1 MAYTYL
7 EFEKPISDL
16 ESKIENLRDSKDNDE
31 SVHQE
36 ISSLSNKIENLTK
49 EIYEDLSIWQ
59 KVQVARHPHRPH
71 FSDYIVN
78 IFTDFDEL
86 HGDRLFGDDQ
96 AIIGGIAKF
105 KGIPVVIIGHE
116 KGKSTEDKISRNFG
130 MSQPEGYRKASR
142 LMKLAEDFSIP
153 IITFI
158 DTPGAYPGI
167 ESEERGMS
175 EAIAKN
181 LSIMSGLKVP
191 IIVIITGEGGSGG
204 ALAIG
209 VGDHISM
216 LQYSIY
222 SVASPEA
229 CASIVWRD
237 NSKAQEAAEAMAK
250 LSDDEKALLAS
261 GKQHYEITFRN
272 IGGLVMP
279 LILEFE
285 YEDGER
291 EVRRIPAEIWKM
303 SEPTVT
309 KVFVTDRPAT
319 RITLDPYLETADVD
333 MGNNVWPPRP
343 EPTRVEV
350 FQGSGYSRY
359 RSGGENPMQRAR
371 RDAAL
376 QAPGEGE

>member
-16 ESKIENLRDSKDNDE
+16 ENKIESLRDNKENDE

-36 ISSLSNKIENLTK
+36 ISSLSDKIENLTK
-49 EIYEDLSIWQ
+49 EIYEGLSIWQ

-71 FSDYIVN
+71 FSDYIEN

-96 AIIGGIAKF
+96 AIIGGLAKF
-105 KGIPVVIIGHE
+105 KGSPVVIIGHE

-130 MSQPEGYRKASR
+130 MSQPEGYRKAAR
-142 LMKLAEDFSIP
+142 LMKLAEDFSLP

-237 NSKAQEAAEAMAK
+237 NSKAQEAAEAMKLDAK
-250 LSDDEKALLAS
+250 NLLDFGLIDNIIDEPL
-261 GKQHYEITFRN
+261 
-272 IGGLVMP
+272 GG
-279 LILEFE
+279 
-285 YEDGER
+285 
-291 EVRRIPAEIWKM
+291 AH
-303 SEPTVT
+303 
-309 KVFVTDRPAT
+309 
-319 RITLDPYLETADVD
+319 
-333 MGNNVWPPRP
+333 
-343 EPTRVEV
+343 
-350 FQGSGYSRY
+350 
-359 RSGGENPMQRAR
+359 
-371 RDAAL
+371 RDAKKASSL
-376 QAPGEGE
+376 IAQEIDNNLKRLREIEIDELIEKRYQKIMSYGSIQK

>member
-16 ESKIENLRDSKDNDE
+16 ENKIESLRDKKENND
-31 SVHQE
+31 SVHKE
-36 ISSLSNKIENLTK
+36 ISSLSDKIEKLTK
-49 EIYEDLSIWQ
+49 EIYEGLSIWQ

-71 FSDYIVN
+71 FSDYIEN

-96 AIIGGIAKF
+96 AIIAGLAKF
-105 KGIPVVIIGHE
+105 KGNPVVIIGHE

-142 LMKLAEDFSIP
+142 LMKLAEDFSLP

-237 NSKAQEAAEAMAK
+237 NSKAQEAAEAMKLDAK
-250 LSDDEKALLAS
+250 NLLDFGLIDNIIDEPLGGAHRDTKKASSLIA
-261 GKQHYEITFRN
+261 QEIDINLKRLKE
-272 IGGLVMP
+272 IDIDE
-279 LILEFE
+279 LIENR
-285 YEDGER
+285 YQK
-291 EVRRIPAEIWKM
+291 IM
-303 SEPTVT
+303 S
-309 KVFVTDRPAT
+309 
-319 RITLDPYLETADVD
+319 Y
-333 MGNNVWPPRP
+333 
-343 EPTRVEV
+343 
-350 FQGSGYSRY
+350 GSI
-359 RSGGENPMQRAR
+359 QK
-371 RDAAL
+371 
-376 QAPGEGE
+376 

>member
-16 ESKIENLRDSKDNDE
+16 ENKIESLRENKANEE
-31 SVHQE
+31 SVHNE
-36 ISSLSNKIENLTK
+36 ISSLSLKIENLTK
-49 EIYEDLSIWQ
+49 EIYEGLSIWQ

-71 FSDYIVN
+71 FSDSIEN

-96 AIIGGIAKF
+96 AIIGGPAKF
-105 KGIPVVIIGHE
+105 KGQPVVIIGHE
-116 KGKSTEDKISRNFG
+116 KGKSTADKISRNFG

-142 LMKLAEDFSIP
+142 LMKLAEDFSLP

-181 LSIMSGLKVP
+181 LSVMSALKVP

-216 LQYSIY
+216 MQYSIY

-237 NSKAQEAAEAMAK
+237 NAKAQEAAEAMKLDAK
-250 LSDDEKALLAS
+250 NLLDFGLIDNIIEEPLGGAHRDSKKASSLIAQEIDDNLKRLN
-261 GKQHYEITFRN
+261 EIS
-272 IGGLVMP
+272 IDE
-279 LILEFE
+279 LIEQR
-285 YEDGER
+285 YKK
-291 EVRRIPAEIWKM
+291 IM
-303 SEPTVT
+303 S
-309 KVFVTDRPAT
+309 
-319 RITLDPYLETADVD
+319 Y
-333 MGNNVWPPRP
+333 
-343 EPTRVEV
+343 
-350 FQGSGYSRY
+350 GSI
-359 RSGGENPMQRAR
+359 QK
-371 RDAAL
+371 
-376 QAPGEGE
+376 

>member
-16 ESKIENLRDSKDNDE
+16 ENKIESLRDNKDNDE

-36 ISSLSNKIENLTK
+36 ISSLSDKIENLTK
-49 EIYEDLSIWQ
+49 EIYEGLSIWQ

-71 FSDYIVN
+71 FSDYIEN

-96 AIIGGIAKF
+96 AIIGGLAKF
-105 KGIPVVIIGHE
+105 KGSSVVIIGHE

-142 LMKLAEDFSIP
+142 LMKLAEDFSLP
-153 IITFI
+153 LITFI

-237 NSKAQEAAEAMAK
+237 NSKAQEAAEAMKLDAK
-250 LSDDEKALLAS
+250 NLLDFGLIDNIIDEPL
-261 GKQHYEITFRN
+261 
-272 IGGLVMP
+272 GG
-279 LILEFE
+279 
-285 YEDGER
+285 
-291 EVRRIPAEIWKM
+291 AH
-303 SEPTVT
+303 
-309 KVFVTDRPAT
+309 
-319 RITLDPYLETADVD
+319 
-333 MGNNVWPPRP
+333 
-343 EPTRVEV
+343 
-350 FQGSGYSRY
+350 
-359 RSGGENPMQRAR
+359 
-371 RDAAL
+371 RDAKKASSL
-376 QAPGEGE
+376 IAQEIDDNLKRLREIEIDELIEKRYQKIMSYGSIQK